1 MSLQPVEAREQVF
14 IGMNLQP
21 IGTREKVF
29 GMSLQPIGAR
39 EQVFGT
45 VLHPEFV
52 GRETVRPRASHIGTE
67 STLHDSPPRRAGREV
82 RPRATMSISVRGRS
96 DT

>member
-14 IGMNLQP
+14 IGMNLQS
-21 IGTREKVF
+21 IGAREKVF
-29 GMSLQPIGAR
+29 RMSLQPIGAR

-52 GRETVRPRASHIGTE
+52 GRETVRPRASQ
-67 STLHDSPPRRAGREV
+67 DP
-82 RPRATMSISVRGRS
+82 
-96 DT
+96 

>member
-14 IGMNLQP
+14 GMN
-21 IGTREKVF
+21 
-29 GMSLQPIGAR
+29 LQPIGAR

-52 GRETVRPRASHIGTE
+52 GMETVRPRAPERAKIHEYWCRDYMLI
-67 STLHDSPPRRAGREV
+67 LHPVVRAGR
-82 RPRATMSISVRGRS
+82 
-96 DT
+96 